1 MTIVFQSLYEHK
13 CIEFMNRNPRG
24 NFLIEKDIFSGM
36 YNVLNLG

>member
-13 CIEFMNRNPRG
+13 CIEFINNNSHG